1 MIDTEQE
8 YRETKARV
16 EEAATRITEQGARLR
31 RAGLADD
38 EIKRVIDPL
47 KSFYLGLKEE
57 VEEYERRRS

>member
-8 YRETKARV
+8 YREAKSRV
-16 EEAATRITEQGARLR
+16 KEAETRITDQRARLR
-31 RAGLADD
+31 RVGMPED

-57 VEEYERRRS
+57 VEEYERRRA

>member
-8 YRETKARV
+8 YREAKARV
-16 EEAATRITEQGARLR
+16 KEAETRITEQGARLR
-31 RAGLADD
+31 SAGLAED

-57 VEEYERRRS
+57 VEEYEQRRA